1 MVEMDYKTQ
10 GMIEV
15 GAALV
20 VLVTAMV
27 STTLSLGIAVLALV
41 CMAAY
46 KFLHAQDQDK
56 AKK

>member
-10 GMIEV
+10 GTIEI

-20 VLVTAMV
+20 VLVTAMMGQ
-27 STTLSLGIAVLALV
+27 TTVSLGIAVLALV

-56 AKK
+56 KK